1 MPPRDFDEVVE
12 KLVREMSS
20 ARGCPNGHCVHV
32 SDRLGLRDEA
42 EQIRDDPRSVT
53 HDERCVSEL
62 VDQKRVVQVTGIAP
76 IPEFRQ
82 VRENLIVVLLGA
94 GSIFPVACP

>member
-1 MPPRDFDEVVE
+1 MPPRDFDEVAE
-12 KLVREMSS
+12 KEVRKMPP
-20 ARGCPNGHCVHV
+20 ARGCPNGHRVHV

-42 EQIRDDPRSVT
+42 EQIRDDPRSGT

-62 VDQKRVVQVTGIAP
+62 VDQKRVVQVTGIAA

-82 VRENLIVVLLGA
+82 VGENLIVVLPGA
-94 GSIFPVACP
+94 GQYFR